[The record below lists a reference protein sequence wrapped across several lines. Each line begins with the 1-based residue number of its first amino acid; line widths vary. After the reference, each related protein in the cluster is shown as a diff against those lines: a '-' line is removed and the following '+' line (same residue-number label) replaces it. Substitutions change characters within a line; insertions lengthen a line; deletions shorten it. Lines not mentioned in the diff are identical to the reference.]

1 MSRDTEARKKYLE
14 EYLKRPEVIARR
26 KEIYKKYKKSPK
38 GVERTKRYDKSP
50 KGVDSKKRYEKSPK
64 RVESAERYKK
74 SHKGVQNR
82 RRGALSSKYR
92 ITEQRYFEI
101 LEKQIGLCAICGSDS
116 PRRRGSKNFAIDH
129 NHTTME
135 VRGLLC
141 HPCNVMIGLA
151 KDNIEVLEMAIK
163 YLKHHKETIYVVE

>member
-26 KEIYKKYKKSPK
+26 RESYKKYKKSPK
-38 GVERTKRYDKSP
+38 GI
-50 KGVDSKKRYEKSPK
+50 
-64 RVESAERYKK
+64 ESTERYKK
-74 SHKGVQNR
+74 SHKGLKNR
-82 RRGALSSKYR
+82 SRPALSSKYK

-116 PRRRGSKNFAIDH
+116 PGRRGSKNFTVDH
-129 NHTTME
+129 DHTTKE

-141 HPCNVMIGLA
+141 HSCNVMLGLA
-151 KDNIEVLEMAIK
+151 KDSIEVLEMAIK
-163 YLKHHKETIYVVE
+163 YLKHHKDKIYVVE

>member
-26 KEIYKKYKKSPK
+26 KEI
-38 GVERTKRYDKSP
+38 T
-50 KGVDSKKRYEKSPK
+50 EK
-64 RVESAERYKK
+64 YKK
-74 SHKGVQNR
+74 SHKGLKNR
-82 RRGALSSKYR
+82 RRGALFSKYK

-101 LEKQIGLCAICGSDS
+101 LEKQIGLCAICRSDS
-116 PRRRGSKNFAIDH
+116 PGRKGSKNFTVDH
-129 NHTTME
+129 DHTTMV

-141 HPCNVMIGLA
+141 HPCNVMLGLA

-163 YLKHHKETIYVVE
+163 YLKHYKETVYIVK

>member
-1 MSRDTEARKKYLE
+1 MEARKKYLE

-38 GVERTKRYDKSP
+38 GI
-50 KGVDSKKRYEKSPK
+50 
-64 RVESAERYKK
+64 ESIERYKK
-74 SHKGVQNR
+74 SHKGLKNR

-101 LEKQIGLCAICGSDS
+101 LEKQIGLCAICGNDS
-116 PRRRGSKNFAIDH
+116 PGRKGSKNFAVDH
-129 NHTTME
+129 DHTTKG

-141 HPCNVMIGLA
+141 HPCNVMLGLA
-151 KDNIEVLEMAIK
+151 KDNIEILETAIK
-163 YLKHHKETIYVVE
+163 YLKDYKETIYVVE

>member
-38 GVERTKRYDKSP
+38 GVEST
-50 KGVDSKKRYEKSPK
+50 KRYEKSPK

-116 PRRRGSKNFAIDH
+116 PGRRGSKNFTVDH
-129 NHTTME
+129 DHTTKE

-141 HPCNVMIGLA
+141 HSCNVMLGLA
-151 KDNIEVLEMAIK
+151 KDSIEVLEMAIK
-163 YLKHHKETIYVVE
+163 YLKHHKDKIYVVE

>member
-1 MSRDTEARKKYLE
+1 MPRDMEARKKYLE
-14 EYLKRPEVIARR
+14 EYSKRSEVIARR

-38 GVERTKRYDKSP
+38 GIESTKRHN
-50 KGVDSKKRYEKSPK
+50 KSPK
-64 RVESAERYKK
+64 RAESIERYKK
-74 SHKGVQNR
+74 SHKGLKNR

-116 PRRRGSKNFAIDH
+116 PRRKGSKNFTVDH
-129 NHTTME
+129 DHTTME

-141 HPCNVMIGLA
+141 HPCNVMLGLA
-151 KDNIEVLEMAIK
+151 KDNIEILETAIK

>member
-38 GVERTKRYDKSP
+38 GVEST
-50 KGVDSKKRYEKSPK
+50 KRYEKSPK

-101 LEKQIGLCAICGSDS
+101 LEKQIGLCAICESDS
-116 PRRRGSKNFAIDH
+116 PRRKGSKNFAIDH
-129 NHTTME
+129 NHTTVE

>member
-1 MSRDTEARKKYLE
+1 MPRDMEARKKYLE
-14 EYLKRPEVIARR
+14 EYSKRPEVIARR

-50 KGVDSKKRYEKSPK
+50 KGVDTKKRYEKS
-64 RVESAERYKK
+64 
-74 SHKGVQNR
+74 HKGVKNR
-82 RRGALSSKYR
+82 RRGALFSKYK

-116 PRRRGSKNFAIDH
+116 PRRRGIKNFAIDH
-129 NHTTME
+129 DHTTME

-141 HPCNVMIGLA
+141 HPCNVMLGLA

-163 YLKHHKETIYVVE
+163 YLKHYKETVYIVK

>member
-1 MSRDTEARKKYLE
+1 MPRDMEARKKYLE
-14 EYLKRPEVIARR
+14 EYSKRPEVIARR

-50 KGVDSKKRYEKSPK
+50 KGVDTKKRYEKS
-64 RVESAERYKK
+64 
-74 SHKGVQNR
+74 HKGVKNR
-82 RRGALSSKYR
+82 RRGALSSKYK

-101 LEKQIGLCAICGSDS
+101 LEKQIGLCAICRSDS
-116 PRRRGSKNFAIDH
+116 PGRKGSKNFTVDH
-129 NHTTME
+129 DHTTMV

-141 HPCNVMIGLA
+141 HPCNVMLGLA

-163 YLKHHKETIYVVE
+163 YLKHYKETVYIVK

>member
-1 MSRDTEARKKYLE
+1 MPRDTEARKKYLE

-26 KEIYKKYKKSPK
+26 KEITKKYKKSHK
-38 GVERTKRYDKSP
+38 GVQST
-50 KGVDSKKRYEKSPK
+50 
-64 RVESAERYKK
+64 ERYKK
-74 SHKGVQNR
+74 SHKGLKNR
-82 RRGALSSKYR
+82 RRGALSSKYK
-92 ITEQRYFEI
+92 IIEQRYFEI

-129 NHTTME
+129 DHTTKK

-141 HPCNVMIGLA
+141 HPCNVMLGLA
-151 KDNIEVLEMAIK
+151 KDNIKILETAVK

>member
-1 MSRDTEARKKYLE
+1 MPINMEARKKYLE

-38 GVERTKRYDKSP
+38 GVESTKRHN
-50 KGVDSKKRYEKSPK
+50 KSPK
-64 RVESAERYKK
+64 RAESIERYRK
-74 SHKGVQNR
+74 SHKGLKNR
-82 RRGALSSKYR
+82 RRGALSSKYK

-116 PRRRGSKNFAIDH
+116 PGRRGSKNFAIDH
-129 NHTTME
+129 DHTTME

-151 KDNIEVLEMAIK
+151 KDSIEVLEMAIK
-163 YLKHHKETIYVVE
+163 YLKHYKETVYIVK

>member
-38 GVERTKRYDKSP
+38 GVEST
-50 KGVDSKKRYEKSPK
+50 KRYEKSPK

>member
-38 GVERTKRYDKSP
+38 GVEST
-50 KGVDSKKRYEKSPK
+50 KRYEKSPK

-116 PRRRGSKNFAIDH
+116 PRRKGSKNFAIDH

>member
-38 GVERTKRYDKSP
+38 GVEST
-50 KGVDSKKRYEKSPK
+50 KRYEKSPK

-116 PRRRGSKNFAIDH
+116 PRRKGSKNFAIDH

-163 YLKHHKETIYVVE
+163 YLKHHKEKIYVVE

>member
-1 MSRDTEARKKYLE
+1 MPKNTEARKKYLE

-38 GVERTKRYDKSP
+38 GVEST
-50 KGVDSKKRYEKSPK
+50 KRYEKSLK
-64 RVESAERYKK
+64 RVESVERYKK
-74 SHKGVQNR
+74 SHKGLKNR
-82 RRGALSSKYR
+82 RRGALSSKYK
-92 ITEQRYFEI
+92 ITEQKYFEI

-116 PRRRGSKNFAIDH
+116 PGRKGSKNFTVDH
-129 NHTTME
+129 DHTTME

-141 HPCNVMIGLA
+141 HPCNVMLGLA

-163 YLKHHKETIYVVE
+163 YLKHYKETVYIVK

>member
-38 GVERTKRYDKSP
+38 GVEST
-50 KGVDSKKRYEKSPK
+50 KRYEKSPK

-163 YLKHHKETIYVVE
+163 YLKHHKETIYAVE

>member
-38 GVERTKRYDKSP
+38 GVEST
-50 KGVDSKKRYEKSPK
+50 KRYEKSPK

-116 PRRRGSKNFAIDH
+116 PRRKGSKNFAVDH
-129 NHTTME
+129 DHTTKE

-151 KDNIEVLEMAIK
+151 KDSIEVLEMAIK
-163 YLKHHKETIYVVE
+163 YLKHYKETVYIVK

>member
-26 KEIYKKYKKSPK
+26 KEIYKKYKKSSK
-38 GVERTKRYDKSP
+38 GVEST
-50 KGVDSKKRYEKSPK
+50 KRYEKSPK